1 MLENINGI
9 EVNVNIYNLSKLNF
23 LLKCM
28 GLGAYHTVFFKFS
41 IINSKDSLNLG
52 YWIFLCSS

>member
-52 YWIFLCSS
+52 Y